1 MLTNGNSVL
10 KTGDWIKGKSEDGEL
25 IIGYIESQSILDG
38 VVKVTVATSDNRE
51 TLGKTIPILSKNVRK
66 LPLSKV
72 VNKEEIL
79 FLIDL
84 ALSTGDEAWF
94 IELSS
99 KLNSINQLVDGVH

>member
-1 MLTNGNSVL
+1 MFTNGDSVL
-10 KTGDWIKGKSEDGEL
+10 KTGDWIKGKLSDGEL

-51 TLGKTIPILSKNVRK
+51 VLGKTISTLSKNVRK
-66 LPLSKV
+66 LPLSKA
-72 VNKEEIL
+72 VNKEQIL

-84 ALSTGDEAWF
+84 ALLTGDEAWF

-99 KLNSINQLVDGVH
+99 KLNSINELVKVVR